1 MYTGR
6 IEQLAGRVYAR
17 TERTLVPGV
26 AAYVPRPEQE
36 RFNDKVLKYL
46 GVWPSR
52 VHLCGMAEA
61 INGDD
66 AELLQF
72 KRQIP
77 KVARMM
83 LPRWRRKLYLPRT
96 ECLR

>member
-1 MYTGR
+1 
-6 IEQLAGRVYAR
+6 
-17 TERTLVPGV
+17 
-26 AAYVPRPEQE
+26 
-36 RFNDKVLKYL
+36 
-46 GVWPSR
+46 
-52 VHLCGMAEA
+52 MAEA

>member
-1 MYTGR
+1 MG
-6 IEQLAGRVYAR
+6 
-17 TERTLVPGV
+17 LVPGV

>member
-1 MYTGR
+1 MWCACR
-6 IEQLAGRVYAR
+6 HAR
-17 TERTLVPGV
+17 NRCET
-26 AAYVPRPEQE
+26 
-36 RFNDKVLKYL
+36 
-46 GVWPSR
+46 WPSR
-52 VHLCGMAEA
+52 VHLVGMAEA